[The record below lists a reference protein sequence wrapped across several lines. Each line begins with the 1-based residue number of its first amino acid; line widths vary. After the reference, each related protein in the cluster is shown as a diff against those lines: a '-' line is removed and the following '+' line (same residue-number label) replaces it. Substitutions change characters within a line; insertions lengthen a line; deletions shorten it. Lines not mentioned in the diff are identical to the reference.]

1 VQSGFFTLTI
11 FIFAAFSSGIK
22 FHNTDVT
29 YGLLAAVFGFTGVTI
44 MLHSLSHRHASVNY
58 AVFRSSFVFSS
69 AAAIVFLS
77 EALSFGKIA
86 AVIAACGAIVLFF
99 FRPKQHLTANRSL
112 MLALLAMLTAA
123 GYQFIVKISTYAYS
137 SPLSFIL
144 LMTLFFTTFVVVYN
158 IVLRNWRF
166 PKQTFVWAPINGI
179 LAASA
184 TFFYVTA
191 LHKGELSTSIPIIQ
205 LSFIITAILSFV
217 FLKERLYRMKIAGI
231 ILAALAIIILGTL

>member
-1 VQSGFFTLTI
+1 
-11 FIFAAFSSGIK
+11 
-22 FHNTDVT
+22 
-29 YGLLAAVFGFTGVTI
+29 
-44 MLHSLSHRHASVNY
+44 MLHSLSHGHASVNY
-58 AVFRSSFVFSS
+58 AIFRSSFVFSS

-86 AVIAACGAIVLFF
+86 AVITACCAVVLFF
-99 FRPKQHLTANRSL
+99 FEPKQHVTSNRSL
-112 MLALLAMLTAA
+112 IFALLAMLTAA
-123 GYQFIVKISTYAYS
+123 GYQFIVKISTYVYS

-144 LMTLFFTTFVVVYN
+144 LMTLFFTSFVLLYN

-166 PKQTFVWAPINGI
+166 PKQTFIWAPINGI

-191 LHKGELSTSIPIIQ
+191 LHKGELSTAIPIIQ
-205 LSFIITAILSFV
+205 LSFIITAVLSFL
-217 FLKERLYRMKIAGI
+217 FLKERIRSLKIAGI